1 MENCLTEKRKHRRS
15 SIQLDVDLVYPE
27 GGSSRVKTRD
37 LSIGG
42 LFVEAIDNQPPKL
55 GTLLTVTFL
64 STPHQSGTYSLKA
77 RVQRLTHNGIAMT
90 FIDFDLEDLRFID
103 TILSGPS

>member
-1 MENCLTEKRKHRRS
+1 MTEKRKHRRS
-15 SIQLDVDLVYPE
+15 SIQLDIELVYPD

-42 LFVEAIDNQPPKL
+42 LFVEAIGNQPPKL

-64 STPHQSGTYSLKA
+64 SAPHQSGTYSLKA
-77 RVQRLTHNGIAMT
+77 SVQRLSLNGIAMT
-90 FIDFDLEDLRFID
+90 FIDFGLDDLRFIE
-103 TILSGPS
+103 TILASSS

>member
-1 MENCLTEKRKHRRS
+1 LTEKRKHRRS
-15 SIQLDVDLVYPE
+15 SIQLDVELVYSE

-42 LFVEAIDNQPPKL
+42 LFVDAIGNQPPKV
-55 GTLLTVTFL
+55 GTPLTVTFL

-77 RVQRLTHNGIAMT
+77 RVQRLTLNGIAMT
-90 FIDFDLEDLRFID
+90 FIDFGLDDLRFIE
-103 TILSGPS
+103 TILASSS

>member
-1 MENCLTEKRKHRRS
+1 MTEKRRHRRR
-15 SIQLDVDLVYPE
+15 SIQLDVELVYPE

-42 LFVEAIDNQPPKL
+42 LFVEVIGNQPPKV

-64 STPHQSGTYSLKA
+64 SAPHQSGTYSLKA
-77 RVQRLTHNGIAMT
+77 RVQRLTDNGIAMT
-90 FIDFDLEDLRFID
+90 FIEFGLDDLRFIE
-103 TILSGPS
+103 TILPGVS

>member
-1 MENCLTEKRKHRRS
+1 LTEKLKHRRS
-15 SIQLDVDLVYPE
+15 SIQLDVELVYPE

-42 LFVEAIDNQPPKL
+42 LFVEAVGNQPPKL

-64 STPHQSGTYSLKA
+64 SDPHQSGTYSLKA
-77 RVQRLTHNGIAMT
+77 RVQRLSLNGIAMT
-90 FIDFDLEDLRFID
+90 FIDFGLDDLRFIEA
-103 TILSGPS
+103 ILPGSS

>member
-1 MENCLTEKRKHRRS
+1 MTEKRKHRRS

-37 LSIGG
+37 LSIDG
-42 LFVEAIDNQPPKL
+42 LFVEAIGNQPPKV
-55 GTLLTVTFL
+55 GTPLTVTFL
-64 STPHQSGTYSLKA
+64 SVPYQSGTYSLKA

-90 FIDFDLEDLRFID
+90 FIDFGLDDLRFIE
-103 TILSGPS
+103 TILASSF

>member
-1 MENCLTEKRKHRRS
+1 MTEKRRHRRR
-15 SIQLDVDLVYPE
+15 SIQLDVELVYPE

-42 LFVEAIDNQPPKL
+42 LFVEVIGNQPPKV

-64 STPHQSGTYSLKA
+64 SAPHQSGTYSLKA
-77 RVQRLTHNGIAMT
+77 RVQRLTDNGIAMT
-90 FIDFDLEDLRFID
+90 FIEFGLDDLRFIE
-103 TILSGPS
+103 TILPGAS

>member
-1 MENCLTEKRKHRRS
+1 MTEKRKYRRS
-15 SIQLDVDLVYPE
+15 SIQLDVELVYPE

-42 LFVEAIDNQPPKL
+42 LFVEAIGNQPPQV

-64 STPHQSGTYSLKA
+64 SALHQSGAYSLKA
-77 RVQRLTHNGIAMT
+77 RVQRLTLNGIAMT
-90 FIDFDLEDLRFID
+90 FIDFGLDDLRFVE
-103 TILSGPS
+103 TILASSS